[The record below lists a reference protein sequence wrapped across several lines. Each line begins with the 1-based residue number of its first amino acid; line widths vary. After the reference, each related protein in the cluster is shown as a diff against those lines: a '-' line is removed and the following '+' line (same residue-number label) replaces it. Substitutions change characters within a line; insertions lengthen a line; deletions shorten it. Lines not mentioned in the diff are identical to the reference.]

1 LKKATWLVPM
11 MLLAACVTPG
21 TRTKVG
27 AGAGA
32 VTGAVVGGALGGW
45 KGAAVGA
52 VTGAVA
58 GGAAGNLLDRQVAE
72 LKARDA
78 NASRTATGI
87 LVKLKDD
94 LLFHTGSDVLKPEA
108 VRNVAALAEVLKKY
122 PQDRIEVHGYTDST
136 GPAVYNEELSMRRAE
151 AVRKVLVQNGVG
163 EAQALSMGLGE
174 SQPLASNATEAGR
187 AQNRRVELKISV
199 PAQG

>member
-1 LKKATWLVPM
+1 MKKATWLVPM
-11 MLLAACVTPG
+11 LLLAACATPG

-32 VTGAVVGGALGGW
+32 ATGAVVGGALGGW

-52 VTGAVA
+52 LTGAVA

-78 NASRTATGI
+78 DASRTANGI

-94 LLFHTGSDVLKPEA
+94 LLFPVGGDVLNPEA
-108 VRNVAALAEVLKKY
+108 AEEVAALGDVLAKY
-122 PQDRIEVHGYTDST
+122 PEDRIEVRGYTDST
-136 GPAVYNEELSMRRAE
+136 GPSVYNQGLSMRRSE
-151 AVRKVLVQNGVG
+151 AVRRVLVQGGVS
-163 EAQALSMGLGE
+163 EKQALSIGMGKTE
-174 SQPLASNATEAGR
+174 FLASNATAAGR
-187 AQNRRVELKISV
+187 ARNRRVELRIALAK
-199 PAQG
+199 